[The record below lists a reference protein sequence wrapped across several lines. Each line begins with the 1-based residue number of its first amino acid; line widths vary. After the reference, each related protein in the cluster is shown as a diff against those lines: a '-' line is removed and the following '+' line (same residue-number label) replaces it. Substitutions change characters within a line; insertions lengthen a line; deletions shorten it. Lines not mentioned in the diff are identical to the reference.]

1 MTAMHQINDLINK
14 IHQFESN
21 SISNN
26 LEDYHGNLDALIYIQ
41 TYLAESKVKFPEWKI
56 YIDTLVTKHILHCN
70 TIYHIFNGLILK
82 SNLNKFDFKI
92 FDLPSAQILIRAQ
105 LENFLITDFIYF
117 QNLNEDEKLFRFNS
131 WMYDSYLQR
140 SKLLTASK
148 AINKTQESD
157 KIEVEKLKELIQNS
171 PLFKKLGQTQQKGLI
186 KRGDSKLFHK
196 WEDLIRLSELKEII
210 VNNTYK
216 GLSIQAHSGA
226 LSILNLKTQKLGFSS
241 DNLHVYPILL
251 LSDLILCVM
260 ISRYKFFSKTS
271 EIAYNKLLSSR
282 RKTIEINN
290 YLLSTK

>member
-1 MTAMHQINDLINK
+1 MR
-14 IHQFESN
+14 QFESN
-21 SISNN
+21 PISKN
-26 LEDYHGNLDALIYIQ
+26 LEDYHGNLDALLYIQ

-70 TIYHIFNGLILK
+70 TIYHIFNGLNLK
-82 SNLNKFDFKI
+82 SSFNKFDFKI

-117 QNLNEDEKLFRFNS
+117 QNLKEDEKLFRFNC

-148 AINKTQESD
+148 AMNKTQESD
-157 KIEVEKLKELIQNS
+157 KIEVEKLKGLIQNS
-171 PLFKKLGQTQQKGLI
+171 PFYKNLRETHQKNLI
-186 KRGDSKLFHK
+186 KRGDSKLFNK
-196 WEDLIRLSELKEII
+196 WEDLMRLSELKEII
-210 VNNTYK
+210 INNSYK
-216 GLSIQAHSGA
+216 GLSSQAHSGA

-241 DNLHVYPILL
+241 DNQHVYPILL

-260 ISRYKFFSKTS
+260 ILRYKYFSKTT
-271 EIAYNKLLSSR
+271 EIAYNKLLSNR

>member
-1 MTAMHQINDLINK
+1 MTVMQRIDDLLNK
-14 IHQFESN
+14 MHQFEKN
-21 SISNN
+21 PIGKN
-26 LEDYHGNLDALIYIQ
+26 LEDYHGNLDALLYIQ
-41 TYLAESKVKFPEWKI
+41 NYLAQSKVKFPEWKI

-70 TIYHIFNGLILK
+70 TIYHIFNGLDIK

-105 LENFLITDFIYF
+105 LENFLMTDFIYF
-117 QNLNEDEKLFRFNS
+117 QNIKEDEMFFRFNC

-157 KIEVEKLKELIQNS
+157 KIEVARLKDLILNS
-171 PLFKKLGQTQQKGLI
+171 PYFKNLKQTQQDNLI
-186 KRGDSKLFHK
+186 KNGDSKLFKK
-196 WEDLIRLSELKEII
+196 WEDFMRMSELKEII
-210 VNNTYK
+210 IKNTYK
-216 GLSIQAHSGA
+216 GLSSQAHSGA
-226 LSILNLKTQKLGFSS
+226 LSILNLRTQKLGFST

-260 ISRYKFFSKTS
+260 ISRYKYFAKTT
-271 EIAYNKLLSSR
+271 EIAYNKLFSNR
-282 RKTIEINN
+282 RKSIEINN